1 MSAVIRIVMLKE
13 LRESLRDR
21 RTLLTSLVLG
31 PVFAPL
37 FFILVLKLA
46 LARQVSAQDEAV
58 PVTVANAAAA
68 PNFVQSLRESGLTVT
83 LRDGGDAQIRRWI
96 AEGDGLV
103 VLSVPAGFGERFTSG
118 EPAAIILY
126 ADGADSQAERHAA
139 RVQQAIASY
148 AGAIAG
154 LRLQARG
161 ISPTVVQPVVVDT
174 VDVSTPSARATL
186 LLGMLSYVILL
197 VTLLGG
203 LYLAIDATA
212 GERERGSLEALL
224 TVPAAREQLIWG
236 KIAAAAVMMAGALA
250 LVTVSIAAALEYV
263 PLETFGMS
271 ANFGPGVAWRVFL
284 TVLPFALVGAAL
296 LTVVASFTRTY
307 KEAQSWLGVVMLVP
321 TVPIAI
327 AGVLDVQPQ
336 ASLMLVPSLSQHL
349 LIQALMRGEALP
361 AAWIALS
368 VAGTLVL
375 GLLLAWLAGNLY
387 RREAILGG

>member
-1 MSAVIRIVMLKE
+1 MNAILRIVMLKE

-31 PVFAPL
+31 PIFAPI
-37 FFILVLKLA
+37 FFIMILKLA
-46 LARQVSAQDEAV
+46 LARSVATQDEMV

-68 PNFVQSLRESGLTVT
+68 PNLVQQLRESGLDVT
-83 LRDGGDAQIRRWI
+83 LKDGTDAEIRAWI
-96 AEGDGLV
+96 SATDGLV
-103 VLSVPAGFGERFTSG
+103 VLRVPDNFGERFTRG
-118 EPAAIILY
+118 APAAVVVY
-126 ADGADSQAERHAA
+126 ADGSNSKAERHAS
-139 RVQQAIASY
+139 RVYDAIGRYSATIGS
-148 AGAIAG
+148 

-161 ISPTVVQPVVVDT
+161 VSPSIVQAVVIDN

-224 TVPAAREQLIWG
+224 TVPATREHLIYG
-236 KIAAAAVMMAGALA
+236 KITAAAIMMAIALA
-250 LVTVSIAAALEYV
+250 LVTASIVAALGYV

-284 TVLPFALVGAAL
+284 TVLPFTLMGAAL
-296 LTVVASFTRTY
+296 LTVVASFTKSY
-307 KEAQSWLGVVMLVP
+307 KEAQSWLGAVMLVP

-327 AGVLDVQPQ
+327 ASVLAVQP
-336 ASLMLVPSLSQHL
+336 SMPLMLVPSLSQHL
-349 LIQALMRGEALP
+349 VIQSLMRGDALP
-361 AAWIALS
+361 GSWVLLSAAS
-368 VAGTLVL
+368 TLLL
-375 GLLLAWLAGNLY
+375 GLALGWLAGRLY
-387 RREAILGG
+387 RREAILG

>member
-1 MSAVIRIVMLKE
+1 MNAVIRTVMLKE

-31 PVFAPL
+31 PIFAPL

-46 LARQVSAQDEAV
+46 LSRSVASQEELV

-68 PNFVQSLRESGLTVT
+68 PNLVQQLRESGLTVT
-83 LRDGGDAQIRRWI
+83 LRDGTEAEIRGWI
-96 AEGDGLV
+96 ADEEGLV
-103 VLSVPAGFGERFTSG
+103 VLRVPENFAARFTKG
-118 EPAAIILY
+118 EPAAVQVY
-126 ADGADSQAERHAA
+126 ADGSNSKAERHAA
-139 RVQQAIASY
+139 RVHQSV
-148 AGAIAG
+148 AGYSAMIGG

-161 ISPTVVQPVVVDT
+161 VSPTIARAVVIDNI
-174 VDVSTPSARATL
+174 DVSTPSARATL

-197 VTLLGG
+197 ITLLGG

-224 TVPAAREQLIWG
+224 TVPATREHLIYG
-236 KIAAAAVMMAGALA
+236 KIAAAAAMMTAALA
-250 LVTVSIAAALEYV
+250 LVTASIAVALDYV

-284 TVLPFALVGAAL
+284 AVLPFALVGASL
-296 LTVVASFTRTY
+296 LTVVASFTKSY

-327 AGVLDVQPQ
+327 AGVLAVQPQ
-336 ASLMLVPSLSQHL
+336 AALMLVPSLSQHL
-349 LIQALMRGEALP
+349 VIQGLMRGDPLP
-361 AAWIALS
+361 ASWMLLS
-368 VAGTLVL
+368 VASTLLL
-375 GLLLAWLAGNLY
+375 GILLAWLAGRLY
-387 RREAILGG
+387 RREAILG

>member
-1 MSAVIRIVMLKE
+1 MNAVIRVVMLKE

-37 FFILVLKLA
+37 FFILILKLA
-46 LARQVSAQDEAV
+46 LARSVAAQDEAV
-58 PVTVANAAAA
+58 PLTVANAAAA
-68 PNFVQSLRESGLTVT
+68 PNLVQQLRESGLVVT
-83 LRDGGDAQIRRWI
+83 LRDGTDADIRRWI
-96 AEGDGLV
+96 AETDGLV
-103 VLSVPAGFGERFTSG
+103 VLRVPENFGERFTSG
-118 EPAAIILY
+118 QPAAVMVY
-126 ADGADSQAERHAA
+126 ADGSSSRAERHAA
-139 RVQQAIASY
+139 RAQQAIAAYS
-148 AGAIAG
+148 AMIGG

-161 ISPTVVQPVVVDT
+161 VSPAIVQAVVVDS

-224 TVPAAREQLIWG
+224 TVPATREQLIYG
-236 KIAAAAVMMAGALA
+236 KIAAAAAMMIAALA
-250 LVTVSIAAALEYV
+250 LVTAAIATALALV
-263 PLETFGMS
+263 PLETFSMS
-271 ANFGPGVAWRVFL
+271 ANFGPGVAWRVFVA
-284 TVLPFALVGAAL
+284 VLPFALVGAAL
-296 LTVVASFTRTY
+296 LTVVASFTKSY

-327 AGVLDVQPQ
+327 AGVLAVQPQ
-336 ASLMLVPSLSQHL
+336 AALMLVPSLSQHL
-349 LIQALMRGEALP
+349 VIQGLMRGDPLP
-361 AAWIALS
+361 ASWILLS
-368 VAGTLVL
+368 AVSTLAL
-375 GLLLAWLAGNLY
+375 GLLLAWCAGRLY

>member
-1 MSAVIRIVMLKE
+1 MNAVMRIVMLKE

-21 RTLLTSLVLG
+21 RTLLTSLILG

-46 LARQVSAQDEAV
+46 LSRQVAAQEEAV

-68 PNFVQSLRESGLTVT
+68 PNFVQALRESGLTVT
-83 LRDGGDAQIRRWI
+83 LREGDDVAIRAWI
-96 AEGDGLV
+96 AEGEGLV
-103 VLSVPAGFGERFTSG
+103 VLRIPEGFGERFTG
-118 EPAAIILY
+118 GKPAAVALY
-126 ADGADSQAERHAA
+126 ADGSDAQADRYAA
-139 RVQQAIASY
+139 RIERAIGRY
-148 AGAIAG
+148 GAIIGA

-161 ISPTVVQPVVVDT
+161 VSPEVVQPVVVDT

-224 TVPAAREQLIWG
+224 TVPARREQLIRG
-236 KIAAAAVMMAGALA
+236 KIAAAAAMMALALA
-250 LVTVSIAAALEYV
+250 LVTVSIGAALKYV

-336 ASLMLVPSLSQHL
+336 AALMLVPSLSQHL
-349 LIQALMRGEALP
+349 VIQSLMSGEPLP
-361 AAWIALS
+361 GSWIALS
-368 VAGTLVL
+368 AAATLAL
-375 GLLLAWLAGNLY
+375 GLLLTWIAQRLY
-387 RREAILGG
+387 GREAILGG